1 MPLSNLR
8 PQPCLH
14 SRARPSSALCARQH
28 FMRGALPFWWRSR
41 RPTRQQT
48 DAPRDGD
55 CNQRRQ
61 RDNNFHAGDF
71 TIEARGIQVAGCL
84 LDKVVA
90 ITVENGIEEFANDL
104 LVDLAACCTRGPDGC
119 VASLAESY
127 LAIGALGKLDG
138 FSSTKRTKPLVVAD
152 LVNYAR
158 ALSIDAPEELLPTG
172 QKLLARCRA
181 ARRMLARGGGG
192 ALQAAIRDR
201 DREL

>member
-1 MPLSNLR
+1 
-8 PQPCLH
+8 
-14 SRARPSSALCARQH
+14 
-28 FMRGALPFWWRSR
+28 MRGALLIVLAALASA
-41 RPTRQQT
+41 
-48 DAPRDGD
+48 DAPAKSTLLEMVTAINDGSA
-55 CNQRRQ
+55 
-61 RDNNFHAGDF
+61 DNNFHAGDF
-71 TIEARGIQVAGCL
+71 TVSKRESIQVAGCL

-138 FSSTKRTKPLVVAD
+138 FSSTKRTKRFVVAQ
-152 LVNYAR
+152 LVNHAR

-172 QKLLARCRA
+172 QKLLARCK
-181 ARRMLARGGGG
+181 GG
-192 ALQAAIRDR
+192 ADECSPEEVAELFKLAIRDR